1 MEGEK
6 PQHGQ
11 HQPEE
16 EAVRDAAADGAAE
29 SAQAHPM
36 EDDDVAVLME
46 DGTGRSDLDLD
57 AVAREDEAMAHALH
71 MEELMQVED
80 WDLRRFEFEEPAP
93 AGAHGPAVFHAAPAG
108 QAINLQFAEGQ
119 PIFDGTAFVQIDAI
133 GTAVAPPAG
142 GVGMQELVA
151 DHAAEGL

>member
-36 EDDDVAVLME
+36 QEDVAVLME
-46 DGTGRSDLDLD
+46 DAAGRPDLDLD
-57 AVAREDEAMAHALH
+57 AIALDDEAMAHALH

-80 WDLRRFEFEEPAP
+80 WDLRRFEFEESAP

-108 QAINLQFAEGQ
+108 QAINLQFAEG
-119 PIFDGTAFVQIDAI
+119 
-133 GTAVAPPAG
+133 
-142 GVGMQELVA
+142 
-151 DHAAEGL
+151 